1 MSALGHKR
9 TFCNATAMS
18 ALPPKADI
26 GTQSWNV
33 RFVPKA
39 DIPRCGTNVAGKRD
53 RRLPFG
59 KPRSSSRSGNG
70 SNELIEASEIN

>member
-1 MSALGHKR
+1 
-9 TFCNATAMS
+9 MS
-18 ALPPKADI
+18 ALPPNADMDWR
-26 GTQSWNV
+26 GCDV
-33 RFVPKA
+33 RYVPKA

-70 SNELIEASEIN
+70 SNELIETSEIN